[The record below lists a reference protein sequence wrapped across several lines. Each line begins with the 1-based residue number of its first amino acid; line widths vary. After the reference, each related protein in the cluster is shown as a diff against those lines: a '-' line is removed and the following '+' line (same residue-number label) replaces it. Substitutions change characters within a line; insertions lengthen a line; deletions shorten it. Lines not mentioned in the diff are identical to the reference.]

1 MCATFIGCCTEGMRV
16 SANDTNKVLLQPDD
30 VGVGLWLENGDCN
43 RSTAGGN
50 NVIIDFYS
58 EA

>member
-1 MCATFIGCCTEGMRV
+1 MRV